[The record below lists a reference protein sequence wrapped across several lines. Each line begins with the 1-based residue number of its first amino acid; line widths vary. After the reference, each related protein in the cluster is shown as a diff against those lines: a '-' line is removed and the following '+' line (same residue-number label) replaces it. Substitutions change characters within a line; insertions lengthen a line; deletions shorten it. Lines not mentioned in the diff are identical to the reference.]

1 MTGYHFVTTSE
12 LDAPVERVWAAL
24 EAVHSGPG
32 ARLVVRTPL
41 RLAVDLAMASQYPA
55 VPRTLV
61 LRAGGDLAG
70 VATWTLAEREGA
82 TSAAWTWDVR
92 AARGWARLLG
102 PLARPLVRRGHA
114 RLTRRVAADLAGLLA
129 TGESL
134 GAS

>member
-41 RLAVDLAMASQYPA
+41 RLRVDLAVASA
-55 VPRTLV
+55 EAPRALV
-61 LRAGGDLAG
+61 MRVGGDLAG
-70 VATWTLAEREGA
+70 VATWALAEGRAA
-82 TSAAWTWDVR
+82 TTASWTWDVR

-102 PLARPLVRRGHA
+102 PLARPLVRRGHE
-114 RLTRRVAADLAGLLA
+114 RLRRRVDADLAARLGTGAPIGLA
-129 TGESL
+129 
-134 GAS
+134 